1 MNSVSQITYFLR
13 KSPLVRT
20 LCIILFIA
28 VFMGVSFFITFK
40 IKQNPQISS
49 ITPPIGTPGDLVIIK
64 GKDFGENKNTSYVEF
79 GGSRLTAS
87 SYISWSDTEIKLV
100 LPANI
105 QDGLVFVGTKDAR
118 SKPVFF
124 ANATSVPVALLENPL
139 STVPT
144 IHTLIPNE
152 KSATRAKVGDLL
164 IIQGINFGNTREKSR
179 ILFSTDRESV
189 VIKDSNSYTAIPS
202 EHISYIPAN
211 EDDFDYEYWSDS
223 EIRVRIPDGCTT
235 GNVYVET
242 TKGNSVPVAL
252 NLDRKIGSKKYLD
265 PKTYVIQVKV
275 DIEDYSSD
283 KDSTIILRCPRPF
296 VTASQP
302 SIEITEYDPEPV
314 IEDFQHTVIHQ
325 SSFEKNHSN
334 KKNFYQNFAITVY
347 ETATNIDPLKVGTY
361 SKTSDAILE
370 VALNADDCVSSEDEE
385 VVALAK
391 KIIQKDKNPYT
402 KAKAIYNYMLKNFV
416 ILQDLR
422 TGNISPVDLIR
433 SKKGDAYD
441 FAITYTALLRA
452 AGVPAIPNSGIIIDA
467 ELKTKNHWW
476 SEFYIHGIGWI
487 PVDVALA
494 AGLDY
499 NSWVKELDA
508 KSYYFGNLDGQ
519 HIVFSRGWND
529 IKPGPQN
536 NKTVYRPRSYALQS
550 IWEEASG
557 KVIKYSSYW
566 ADPIVIGVY

>member
-1 MNSVSQITYFLR
+1 MVSI
-13 KSPLVRT
+13 
-20 LCIILFIA
+20 
-28 VFMGVSFFITFK
+28 
-40 IKQNPQISS
+40 
-49 ITPPIGTPGDLVIIK
+49 
-64 GKDFGENKNTSYVEF
+64 
-79 GGSRLTAS
+79 
-87 SYISWSDTEIKLV
+87 
-100 LPANI
+100 
-105 QDGLVFVGTKDAR
+105 
-118 SKPVFF
+118 
-124 ANATSVPVALLENPL
+124 
-139 STVPT
+139 
-144 IHTLIPNE
+144 
-152 KSATRAKVGDLL
+152 
-164 IIQGINFGNTREKSR
+164 
-179 ILFSTDRESV
+179 
-189 VIKDSNSYTAIPS
+189 
-202 EHISYIPAN
+202 
-211 EDDFDYEYWSDS
+211 
-223 EIRVRIPDGCTT
+223 
-235 GNVYVET
+235 
-242 TKGNSVPVAL
+242 
-252 NLDRKIGSKKYLD
+252 
-265 PKTYVIQVKV
+265 
-275 DIEDYSSD
+275 
-283 KDSTIILRCPRPF
+283 
-296 VTASQP
+296 
-302 SIEITEYDPEPV
+302 EPV
-314 IEDFQHTVIHQ
+314 IDDFQHTVIHQ

-347 ETATNIDPLKVGTY
+347 ETATNVDPIKVGTY

-370 VALNADDCVSSEDEE
+370 VALNADACVPSEDEE

-391 KIIQKDKNPYT
+391 QIIQKDKNPYT

-416 ILQDLR
+416 ILQDIR